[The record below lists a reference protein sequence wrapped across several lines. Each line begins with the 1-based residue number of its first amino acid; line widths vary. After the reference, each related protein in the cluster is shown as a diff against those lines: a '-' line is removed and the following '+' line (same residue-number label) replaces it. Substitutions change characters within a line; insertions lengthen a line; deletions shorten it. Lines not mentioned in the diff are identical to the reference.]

1 VRRRG
6 EAAGAPPWPWA
17 AGGQRAGLERRRRSD
32 SLCFFIVTVFIFFKK
47 YYIFCY
53 DLFYY

>member
-47 YYIFCY
+47 ILYI
-53 DLFYY
+53 LL